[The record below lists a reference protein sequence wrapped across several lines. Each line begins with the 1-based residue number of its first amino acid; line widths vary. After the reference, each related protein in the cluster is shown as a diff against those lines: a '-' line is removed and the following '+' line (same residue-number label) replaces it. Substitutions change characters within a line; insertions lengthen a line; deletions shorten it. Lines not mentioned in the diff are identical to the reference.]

1 MPKETAKKFKVV
13 ASGEQEK
20 DKEQD
25 SLSSIHALTIL
36 IQKPTQKYTSSV

>member
-1 MPKETAKKFKVV
+1 MPKETAKKFKVA

-36 IQKPTQKYTSSV
+36 I

>member
-1 MPKETAKKFKVV
+1 MPKESAKNFKVV

-25 SLSSIHALTIL
+25 SLSSINTLTIL
-36 IQKPTQKYTSSV
+36 I